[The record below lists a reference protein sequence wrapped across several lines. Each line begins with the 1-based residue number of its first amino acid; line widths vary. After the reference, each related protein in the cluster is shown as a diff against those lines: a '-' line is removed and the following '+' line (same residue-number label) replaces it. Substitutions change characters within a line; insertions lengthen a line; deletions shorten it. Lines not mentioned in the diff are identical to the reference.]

1 MTTLI
6 ERLRHPAVAPPWSN
20 VHGLARTLLAAGTL
34 LTLTVHDARTLFAPT
49 GRTLEELTASIPLA
63 RASLFF
69 LVPDLELAR
78 WLAIAGLALVASGWR
93 PRWTGALHWWISASF
108 AISCVLID
116 GGDQVTAVLTALL
129 VPVTLTDPRRW
140 HWSATPAEPRRLSGK
155 TAALVASSALLVTRL
170 QVAAIYLHAAVGKM
184 AVTEWVDGTAIYY
197 WFTHP
202 VFGLPATLQ
211 PLAMPILSS
220 ALGVTL
226 VTWGTIAF
234 ELLLAAAL
242 VADRRL
248 WRPLLV
254 AGLAFHAGIV
264 VAHGLVTFYFAMAGA
279 LVLYLRP
286 HGQPFAWPG
295 LRFSRVLGSI
305 SLIPRPRPRRREGS
319 AARAD
324 EASFG

>member
-1 MTTLI
+1 MSLL
-6 ERLRHPAVAPPWSN
+6 ERLRHPDAAPPWSN
-20 VHGLARTLLAAGTL
+20 VYGLARSLLAAGTL
-34 LTLTVHDARTLFAPT
+34 LTLAVHDARTLFAPT
-49 GRTLEELTASIPLA
+49 GQTLEELTAAIPLA

-78 WLAIAGLALVASGWR
+78 WLAIAGLALVVSGWR
-93 PRWTGALHWWISASF
+93 PRWTGVLHWWISASF

-129 VPVTLTDPRRW
+129 VPATLTDPRPW
-140 HWSATPAEPRRLSGK
+140 HWSALPAPSRRLSGK
-155 TAALVASSALLVTRL
+155 TAALVAASALLVVRL
-170 QVAAIYLHAAVGKM
+170 QVAAIYLHAAVGKLG
-184 AVTEWVDGTAIYY
+184 VTEWVDGTAVYY

-202 VFGLPATLQ
+202 VFGLPAALQ
-211 PLAMPILSS
+211 PIAMPVLSS

-226 VTWGTIAF
+226 ITWGTIAL

-254 AGLAFHAGIV
+254 AGLVFHAGIV
-264 VAHGLVTFYFAMAGA
+264 GAHGLVTFFFAMAGA

-286 HGQPFAWPG
+286 HERPFAWPG
-295 LRFSRVLGSI
+295 RLAERAAALTRTLRH
-305 SLIPRPRPRRREGS
+305 PRRARS
-319 AARAD
+319 A
-324 EASFG
+324 EAAATE